1 MDYTQLLL
9 VTWPDLIVVL
19 GVFAA
24 LSVDYTRYKNSP
36 IEIRSDKVAMITSL
50 SLLLALAGVVWQ
62 LILGEGSPGV
72 PAGIWEGQIVLTPL
86 TLGFKAL
93 VFALALFIL
102 QFARSQV
109 PNQHVSE
116 YFGLIL
122 LSTLGMGFL
131 ITTQNLLMLFIS
143 IELISISLYG
153 LTAFQNSQRFSVEAG
168 IKYFA
173 IGGVSSAFLL
183 FGISYLYGA
192 TNALAFDAIVAALN
206 NGAVPSGYL
215 WIGSAFL
222 LVGLGFK
229 IAAVPFHL
237 WAPDVYQCAPVP
249 VAAWIAT
256 GSKIASF
263 FVLVQLFGPVLQIS
277 VHRNTLIIGIVL
289 ISLLSMALG
298 NIGALRQTCVKRLL
312 AYSSI
317 AHAGYILIGFIA
329 ASREGNVSVLFYS
342 VVYAAATLGAFAIIG
357 ILSHRLGRE
366 ALIKDFNGCWK
377 KNPGLSLLF
386 MIFILSLAGIPP
398 LSGFFGKFYLFM
410 AAIGSRPEIAGWSD
424 GFYWLVAVALLMS
437 AVSLFYYIMVLKAFL
452 VSNESP
458 SPSPIKLSKVEGTGL
473 VILALLVLGLGI
485 LPMVLVD
492 FINYG
497 FSYP

>member
-1 MDYTQLLL
+1 MDYAQLFLA
-9 VTWPDLIVVL
+9 TWPDLIVVL
-19 GVFAA
+19 GMFAA
-24 LSVDYTRYKNSP
+24 LGWDYTKYKNSP
-36 IEIRSDKVAMITSL
+36 VEIRSDKAALIASL
-50 SLLLALAGVVWQ
+50 SLLLALAGVGWQ
-62 LILGEGSPGV
+62 LGSGSGGPGV
-72 PAGIWEGQIVLTPL
+72 PAETWEGQIVLTPL

-93 VFALALFIL
+93 VFALALFIV

-109 PNQHVSE
+109 PNKHVSE
-116 YFGLIL
+116 YFGLLL

-131 ITTQNLLMLFIS
+131 ITAQNLLMLFIS
-143 IELISISLYG
+143 IELISLSLYG

-192 TNALAFDAIVAALN
+192 TNALAFDDIIPALQS
-206 NGAVPSGYL
+206 GAVPSGYL
-215 WIGSAFL
+215 WIASAFL
-222 LVGLGFK
+222 LVGFGFK

-237 WAPDVYQCAPVP
+237 WAPDAYQCAPVP

-263 FVLVQLFGPVLQIS
+263 FVLVQLFGPVLEFS
-277 VHRNTLIIGIVL
+277 VDRDTLIAGIVL
-289 ISLLSMALG
+289 ISLLSMVLG

-329 ASREGNVSVLFYS
+329 ANREGNVSVLYYS
-342 VVYAAATLGAFAIIG
+342 VVYAAATLGAFAVIG
-357 ILSHRLGRE
+357 IVSHRLERE
-366 ALIKDFNGCWK
+366 ALINDFNGCWK
-377 KNPGLSLLF
+377 RNPGLSFLF

-410 AAIGSRPEIAGWSD
+410 AAIGSQPEIAGWSD

-452 VSNESP
+452 VSDESP
-458 SPSPIKLSKVEGTGL
+458 APAPINLSKAEGAGL
-473 VILALLVLGLGI
+473 IILCLLVVGLGI
-485 LPMVLVD
+485 VPMVLVD
-492 FINYG
+492 FI
-497 FSYP
+497 STTL